1 MDGNVYVCNMYPY
14 LVGFI
19 FRRKSHD
26 CILNNPLLSF
36 YSFQVLYNIDISEIN
51 SRFIITELF
60 QTKISFHLLFLLL
73 SFLTRLINDAMLLK
87 KILKCNIEGH

>member
-87 KILKCNIEGH
+87 KNSKM